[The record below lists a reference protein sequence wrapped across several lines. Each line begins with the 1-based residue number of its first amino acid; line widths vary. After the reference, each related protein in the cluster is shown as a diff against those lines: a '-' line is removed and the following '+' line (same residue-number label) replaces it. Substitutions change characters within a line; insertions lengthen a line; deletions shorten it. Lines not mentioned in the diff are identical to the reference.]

1 MTISD
6 KTEKKFESCGYISKS
21 KNPKVLVVMVKHVRY
36 IVNVDGL
43 QAVNSDKLEYT
54 PIYEYVGEKN
64 E

>member
-1 MTISD
+1 MVES
-6 KTEKKFESCGYISKS
+6 EKKKFKSCGYLSKT
-21 KNPKVLVVMVKHVRY
+21 KNPKVLLIMVKHVRY

-54 PIYEYVGEKN
+54 PIYEYVGEKK